1 MKNKLLLI
9 LISLFVFSSLFA
21 QNKELTIEEAVY
33 EQYRKFRPEYLNQI
47 QWKGETNEFVY
58 IKSWKTLISRKI
70 DNTKSEICNVNT
82 INIALSDKGK
92 DKIKYLYGLEWIS
105 NNTFIIQR
113 ENRIIGYNIETK
125 KIDIYLTIKENA
137 ENVSYNKNANSV
149 AYTIENNLFVTDEN
163 SKTVQITNDED
174 KGIVNGNPYV
184 HRQEFGID
192 NGIFWSPNGKF
203 IAFYR
208 KDETMVADYPIV
220 NFTTR
225 IATHEPI
232 KYPMAG
238 ETSEEVTLGVYNIAT
253 GKTVFM
259 KTGEPK
265 EQYLTSI
272 TWEPSEKNI
281 YIGLLN
287 RDQNHLKLNKYDIN
301 SGNFVKT
308 LFEEKHP
315 KYVEPEH
322 QLIFMKTNPSQFL
335 FYSER
340 DNYNHLYLFNTEGK
354 LLKQITKGEWIVN
367 EFLGFDELEENI
379 FIMASKESPI
389 ESHLYKVNMKTG
401 QMTKLTKEHG
411 SHSIYLSANTEYFI
425 DEYSNIESSKII
437 DLCDAK
443 GDILNILLTSEN
455 TLKDYNLGE
464 MKIGTFKADDGITDL
479 YYRLITPP
487 NFDPNKKYPAIIY
500 VYGGPHMQLI
510 TDSWLGGTR
519 LWQYYMAQKGYVM
532 LSVDNRG
539 SSNRGLEF
547 ENIIHR
553 QCGVNEMKDQ
563 VKGVEFLAE
572 LGYVDMARIGVHGWS
587 YGGFMTSSLLT
598 TYPDVFKVGVAGGP
612 VVDWKYYEVMYGE
625 RYMDTPQDNPDG
637 YKETSI
643 LNKIGKLQGRLLII
657 HGGVDPVVVSQNSY
671 DLLLK
676 SIEEDVQI
684 DFFMYPNDEHNV
696 YGRDRIHLMKKVT
709 QYFDDFL

>member
-21 QNKELTIEEAVY
+21 QNKELTIEEAVSL
-33 EQYRKFRPEYLNQI
+33 QYRKFRPEHYNQI
-47 QWKGETNEFVY
+47 QWRGDADEFIY
-58 IKSWKTLISRKI
+58 IKAWNYVVSRAI
-70 DNTKSEICNVNT
+70 DNTESNICNVKI
-82 INIALSDKGK
+82 INKELEAKGEE
-92 DKIKYLYGLEWIS
+92 KIQYMYDLDWIS
-105 NNTFIIQR
+105 NSTFVLQR
-113 ENRIIGYNIETK
+113 GSRIIGFNTKTK
-125 KIDIYLTIKENA
+125 KIDIYITLKEGA
-137 ENVSYNKNANSV
+137 ENISYNKKTNSV
-149 AYTIENNLFVTDEN
+149 AYTIENNLFLTDEN
-163 SKTVQITNDED
+163 SKTKQITNDND

-208 KDETMVADYPIV
+208 KDETMVTDYPIV

-225 IATHEPI
+225 IATHEPV

-253 GKTVFM
+253 GKTIFM

-281 YIGLLN
+281 YIGILN

-301 SGNFVKT
+301 SGKLINT

-322 QLIFMKTNPSQFL
+322 QLIFMKTQPSQFL

-340 DNYNHLYLFNTEGK
+340 DNYNHLYLFNTEGE
-354 LLKQITKGEWIVN
+354 LIKQITKGEWVVTD
-367 EFLGFDELEENI
+367 FLSFDKKEENI
-379 FIMASKESPI
+379 FIMATAESPI
-389 ESHLYKVNMKTG
+389 ESHLYKVNIETG
-401 QMTKLTKEHG
+401 NMVKLTKDHG
-411 SHSIYLSANTEYFI
+411 SHTIYLSSNTNYFI
-425 DEYSNIESSKII
+425 DEYSNTESSGNTN
-437 DLCDAK
+437 LCDAS
-443 GDILNILLTSEN
+443 GSILNNLITSEN

-464 MKIGTFKADDGITDL
+464 MKIGTFKADDGNDL

-487 NFDPNKKYPAIIY
+487 NYDPKKKYPAIIY
-500 VYGGPHMQLI
+500 VYGGPHLQLI

-519 LWQYYMAQKGYVM
+519 LWQFYMAQKGYVM

-539 SSNRGLEF
+539 SSKRGLEF

-553 QCGVNEMKDQ
+553 QCGVYEMKDQ

-572 LGYVDMARIGVHGWS
+572 LGYVDMERIGVHGWS

-598 TYPDVFKVGVAGGP
+598 TYPNMFKVGVAGGP
-612 VVDWKYYEVMYGE
+612 VVDWKYYEIMYGE
-625 RYMDTPQDNPDG
+625 RYMDTPQDNPEG
-637 YKETSI
+637 YRKTSL
-643 LNKIGKLQGRLLII
+643 LNKIGKLQGRLLVV
-657 HGGVDPVVVSQNSY
+657 HGGVDPVVVNQNSY

-684 DFFMYPNDEHNV
+684 DFFIYPKAEHNV
-696 YGRDRIHLMKKVT
+696 YGKDRIHLMKKVT